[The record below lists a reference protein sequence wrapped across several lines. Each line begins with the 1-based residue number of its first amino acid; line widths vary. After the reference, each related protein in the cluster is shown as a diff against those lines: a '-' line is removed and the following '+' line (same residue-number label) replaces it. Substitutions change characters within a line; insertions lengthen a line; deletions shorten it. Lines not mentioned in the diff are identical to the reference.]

1 MQYRIGKKIGSGSF
15 GDIYLGVNII
25 SGEEV
30 AIKLE
35 SIKAKHPQLEYEAK
49 VYKTLAGGVGV
60 PFVRWFGQECDYH
73 AMVID
78 LLGPSLEDLFNF
90 CNRRFSLKTVL
101 LLADQMISRV
111 EYIHSRNF
119 IHRDIKPDNFLMGI
133 GKRGNQVNVIDFGL
147 AKKYR
152 DPKTHLHI
160 PYREN
165 KNLTGTARYT
175 SINTHLGVEQS
186 RRDDLESLGYVLM
199 YFLRGSLP
207 WQGLKAATKKQKYE
221 RIMEKKM
228 MTPTESLCRGF
239 PTEMAI
245 YLNCCRSLR
254 FDDRPD
260 YSYLR
265 KLFRDLFVREGYQY
279 DYVYDWSIQPRDRVE
294 QPSRGLAPP
303 TGTVEEQKQQKAA
316 AAAGQAQRRRVL
328 PQDQAAG
335 ITESAAR
342 APIMPSTA
350 DYARMPAALTGERG
364 TADAPNVVNA
374 TASGVMGNGAP
385 VYANDAQPLNEAEWR

>member
-1 MQYRIGKKIGSGSF
+1 
-15 GDIYLGVNII
+15 
-25 SGEEV
+25 
-30 AIKLE
+30 
-35 SIKAKHPQLEYEAK
+35 
-49 VYKTLAGGVGV
+49 
-60 PFVRWFGQECDYH
+60 
-73 AMVID
+73 
-78 LLGPSLEDLFNF
+78 
-90 CNRRFSLKTVL
+90 
-101 LLADQMISRV
+101 
-111 EYIHSRNF
+111 
-119 IHRDIKPDNFLMGI
+119 
-133 GKRGNQVNVIDFGL
+133 
-147 AKKYR
+147 
-152 DPKTHLHI
+152 
-160 PYREN
+160 
-165 KNLTGTARYT
+165 
-175 SINTHLGVEQS
+175 
-186 RRDDLESLGYVLM
+186 
-199 YFLRGSLP
+199 
-207 WQGLKAATKKQKYE
+207 
-221 RIMEKKM
+221 

-294 QPSRGLAPP
+294 QPSRGLAPQ
-303 TGTVEEQKQQKAA
+303 TGAAEEQTQQKAA

-328 PQDQAAG
+328 PQDQAAA
-335 ITESAAR
+335 ITEPSAR

-350 DYARMPAALTGERG
+350 DYARMPAALAGERG